1 MIQGSEFLAR
11 AEPALAEASG
21 RGASCA
27 LLRVRLRGL
36 RSIAMRIGH
45 DATGSLMDELGE
57 RTRRVLRDGDQV
69 AAIGPGE
76 LAVLLV
82 PVRDDQHA
90 MLAAARLLRLY
101 AELIDVGAGHV
112 DPDAAIGLAI
122 SPGHGA
128 TADQLCRR
136 AEQALHSAVL
146 TPDRFKV
153 HSHDVGIDVLDAE
166 ALRGAIRNASLG
178 MAFQPVWDLRGDR
191 LAGAE
196 ALARWHHPE
205 LGEVSP
211 IHFVALAERSGLIS
225 EFTRWS
231 LHTALQ
237 TLAGA
242 RRAGYDLPISINMS
256 ARAFGDRGLTEQVAD
271 SLRLWGVPPFM
282 IELEV
287 TETAMLDAPELGGL
301 VLGQLHEEGVCVAID
316 DFGVGSS
323 SFTYLRDLP
332 VDRIKIDRSFVGS
345 ILSNRRCLTLVHGMI
360 DLAHRLGM
368 SVVAEGVEDGA
379 TLDRLRALGCD
390 FAQGFEI
397 GHPMSMD
404 DLLAKYVPQ
413 PA

>member
-1 MIQGSEFLAR
+1 MIQGSEFIDR
-11 AEPALAEASG
+11 AGPALLEALD

-36 RSIAMRIGH
+36 RSVAMRIGYA
-45 DATGSLMDELGE
+45 ATGSLMDDLVE
-57 RTRRVLRDGDQV
+57 RAKGVLREGDQV

-90 MLAAARLLRLY
+90 MLAATRLLRLY
-101 AELIDVGAGHV
+101 AELVDIGAGHV
-112 DPDAAIGLAI
+112 DPDAAIGVAL
-122 SPGHGA
+122 SPDHGT

-136 AEQALHSAVL
+136 AEQALHRAVL
-146 TPDRFKV
+146 TPDRFTL

-166 ALRGAIRNASLG
+166 TLRGAIRNASLG

-196 ALARWHHPE
+196 ALARWHHPD

-242 RRAGYDLPISINMS
+242 RRAGFDLPISINMS

-271 SLRLWGVPPFM
+271 ALRLWGVPPFM

-287 TETAMLDAPELGGL
+287 TETAMLDAPELGGI
-301 VLGQLHEEGVCVAID
+301 VLGQLHDEGVCVAID

-332 VDRIKIDRSFVGS
+332 VDRIKIDRSFVGA
-345 ILSNRRCLTLVHGMI
+345 ILTSRRCLTLVHGMI

-397 GHPMSMD
+397 GRPMAMS
-404 DLLAKYVPQ
+404 DLLTRYVHN
-413 PA
+413 AA